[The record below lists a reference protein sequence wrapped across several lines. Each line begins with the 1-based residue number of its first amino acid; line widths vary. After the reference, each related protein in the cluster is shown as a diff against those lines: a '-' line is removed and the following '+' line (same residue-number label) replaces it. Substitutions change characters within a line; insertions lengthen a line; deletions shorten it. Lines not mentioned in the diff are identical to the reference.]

1 MKKVI
6 ILTGLMLVGHGAAAQ
21 CSPDGADCS
30 SFKTAFLD
38 ILCSNLAVPTSYQGL
53 LVDAKAGAA
62 TATADQTVPRCQPT
76 LSPSPAVSA
85 LGPGDIAITGLN
97 TDNPDVFR
105 FVALVNIA
113 LGTKIHFTDNGW
125 KLPENE
131 FRDNEGTVTWTAA
144 DEVPIG
150 TEIEIEDTG
159 SNTYSASSGSAVES
173 NAGFALSG
181 SGDQLLA
188 YQGADA
194 APVFLAALNNNDPGW
209 DATAGST
216 STSALPTGLADGID
230 AVAVSEADNTIYD
243 CSTYTGT
250 AGDIRAAVNNADNW
264 IDSSSP
270 VLPAAPFCSFAIGSL
285 GGALLPGDIAIIG
298 YQSDGGDGEI
308 RFVTLY
314 DMPATSIQFTD
325 RGWLSSNVF
334 RSGEGTLTWTS
345 DAAFIPAGTVVD
357 LIHDSGNTWIA
368 STGSVT
374 ESDAGFSLST
384 AGDQII
390 AFQGSIDS
398 SGALD
403 GTIVAALNY
412 DSPDGWDT
420 GTSLSANESALPLGL
435 ADNDTAASFTHKDNG
450 FYDCSAAA
458 ISGTADDLRAAM
470 ADASNWTRDNTVFGA
485 TPDCS
490 TISVE
495 LEASVCIDELVSLIE
510 DAVGN

>member
-1 MKKVI
+1 MKKLI
-6 ILTGLMLVGHGAAAQ
+6 ILAILMLIGHGAAAQ

-30 SFKTAFLD
+30 SFETAFLNM
-38 ILCSNLAVPTSYQGL
+38 LCNNLAVPTSVQGVL
-53 LVDAKAGAA
+53 DNAASGAA
-62 TATADQTVPRCQPT
+62 TVTAGQAVPRCQPT
-76 LSPSPAVSA
+76 LPPSPAVAA
-85 LGPGDIAITGLN
+85 LDPGDIAITGLN
-97 TDNPDVFR
+97 ADNPDVFR

-113 LGTKIHFTDNGW
+113 LGTEIHFTDNGW

-131 FRDNEGTVTWTAA
+131 FRDSEGTVTWTADA
-144 DEVPIG
+144 EVPIG

-181 SGDQLLA
+181 SGDQILA
-188 YQGADA
+188 YQGPDA
-194 APVFLAALNNNDPGW
+194 APVFVAALNNNNPGW
-209 DATAGST
+209 DATASST
-216 STSALPTGLADGID
+216 STSALPTELTDGID
-230 AVAVSEADNTIYD
+230 AVAVAEADNTIYD
-243 CSTYTGT
+243 CATYAGT
-250 AGDIRAAVNNADNW
+250 ADDIRAAVNNAGNW
-264 IDSSSP
+264 IGSSSP
-270 VLPAAPFCSFAIGSL
+270 VLPAAPFCSFDVGPLS
-285 GGALLPGDIAIIG
+285 GALLPGDIALIG

-325 RGWLSSNVF
+325 KGWLSSNVF

-368 STGSVT
+368 STGSVD

-384 AGDQII
+384 AGDQVI
-390 AFQGSIDS
+390 AFQGSIDG
-398 SGALD
+398 SGALA

-435 ADNDTAASFTHKDNG
+435 IDNDTAVSFTHKDNG
-450 FYDCSAAA
+450 FYDCSAAP

-470 ADASNWTRDNTVFGA
+470 ADASNWTRNNTVFGT

-510 DAVGN
+510 GAVGN

>member
-1 MKKVI
+1 MKKLI
-6 ILTGLMLVGHGAAAQ
+6 ILTSLILIGHDAAAQ

-30 SFKTAFLD
+30 SFETAFLTM
-38 ILCSNLAVPTSYQGL
+38 LCNNLAVPTSVQGVL
-53 LVDAKAGAA
+53 DNAASGAA
-62 TATADQTVPRCQPT
+62 TVTAGQAVPRCQPT
-76 LSPSPAVSA
+76 LSPSPAISA
-85 LGPGDIAITGLN
+85 LDPGDIAITGLN

-113 LGTKIHFTDNGW
+113 AGTEIHFTDNGW

-131 FRDNEGTVTWTAA
+131 FRDSEGTVTWT
-144 DEVPIG
+144 DVTEVPVG

-159 SNTYSASSGSAVES
+159 SNTYSASSGSAIES

-181 SGDQLLA
+181 SGDQILA
-188 YQGADA
+188 YQGPDA
-194 APVFLAALNNNDPGW
+194 APVFVAALNNNNPGW
-209 DATAGST
+209 DATASST
-216 STSALPTGLADGID
+216 STSALPDELTDGID
-230 AVAVSEADNTIYD
+230 AVAVAEADNTIYD
-243 CSTYTGT
+243 CSTYAGT
-250 AGDIRAAVNNADNW
+250 ADDIRAAVNNAGNW
-264 IDSSSP
+264 IGSSSP
-270 VLPAAPFCSFAIGSL
+270 VLPAAPFCSFDVGPLS
-285 GGALLPGDIAIIG
+285 GALLPGDIALIG

-314 DMPATSIQFTD
+314 DIPATSIQFTD
-325 RGWLSSNVF
+325 KGWLSSNVF
-334 RSGEGTLTWTS
+334 RSGEGTLTWTA
-345 DAAFIPAGTVVD
+345 DTAFIPAGTVVD
-357 LIHDSGNTWIA
+357 LVHDSGNDWIA

-390 AFQGSIDS
+390 AFQGSIDG

-435 ADNDTAASFTHKDNG
+435 ADNDTAVSFTHKDNG
-450 FYDCSAAA
+450 FYDCSAAP

-470 ADASNWTRDNTVFGA
+470 ADASNWTRNNTVFGT

-510 DAVGN
+510 GAVGN